1 MKFLDFYP
9 TISDYFWSDFCY
21 RKQLKFSIIPRF
33 RVYLE
38 KSRTYFYFK
47 IEHSRQKL
55 QADEVLYKNF
65 IQQYLLQKCNF
76 FHEIKRVEFRITISF
91 LGWNSF
97 FQLSKQNSTW
107 LKDTRPHLF

>member
-1 MKFLDFYP
+1 MKFLDFSP

-21 RKQLKFSIIPRF
+21 GKQLKFSIIPRF

-38 KSRTYFYFK
+38 QSRTYFYFK

-65 IQQYLLQKCNF
+65 IQQYLLQNAIF
-76 FHEIKRVEFRITISF
+76 FMK
-91 LGWNSF
+91 
-97 FQLSKQNSTW
+97 SKG
-107 LKDTRPHLF
+107 